1 MVTFRLLENLR
12 TNRKYSKGRFLNVLF
27 ILTHKPVNTAIT
39 PTPLGF
45 VTHPASLPPGSL
57 WQAHAC
63 IPTWGRRGSLLPS
76 NRDSSLLLHKSSS
89 TSTAWNQCYLTWQ
102 WEGGTWGCSQFWSQ
116 AWPSQTSL
124 PCRTPGWT
132 PHIYNTAKQSLLL
145 KYLFNREQLLQTDG
159 NFTSQNTEEFLVYP
173 PRLFCDFGV
182 TLKNTESYP
191 LLQPKTTCKSRM
203 FGFIESMEVI
213 QHIHYE
219 LFYPV
224 RAFMCWWAALM
235 SFL

>member
-116 AWPSQTSL
+116 AWPSQTSP

-145 KYLFNREQLLQTDG
+145 KY
-159 NFTSQNTEEFLVYP
+159 
-173 PRLFCDFGV
+173 GV
-182 TLKNTESYP
+182 P
-191 LLQPKTTCKSRM
+191 
-203 FGFIESMEVI
+203 
-213 QHIHYE
+213 
-219 LFYPV
+219 
-224 RAFMCWWAALM
+224 
-235 SFL
+235 